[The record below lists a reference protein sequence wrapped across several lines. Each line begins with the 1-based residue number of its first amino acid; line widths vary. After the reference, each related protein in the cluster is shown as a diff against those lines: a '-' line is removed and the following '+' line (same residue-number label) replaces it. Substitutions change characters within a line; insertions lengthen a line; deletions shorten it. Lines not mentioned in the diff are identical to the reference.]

1 VAVVSLSEAVGYAAA
16 LINAADW
23 LTATDAVLNGTTTV
37 MSASANF
44 TQADRGKYVSIAGA
58 MTGGKPFIGY
68 IDTVTSESTI
78 VLSSAVN
85 NSGTNFSMS
94 YGGVSEDPRHPL
106 WKITQA
112 VLQKDI
118 EICNAIL
125 ATANHPRRNF
135 FTFTTSS
142 TAQTN
147 TGVPFVSRSGLVRM
161 VEVQHTDTVWRVG
174 KQLTPEWLPRLTTW
188 ISNRSSLF
196 TAASQGYYCIHNG
209 QLYFTGTNI
218 RVTYVDL
225 AITPT
230 ACQAPQEYTNAIAI
244 LAVADLF
251 ATEGD
256 DLNATQMLAK
266 LGAESA
272 AALITEESA

>member
-1 VAVVSLSEAVGYAAA
+1 MAVVNLSEAVGYVGA

-23 LTATDAVLNGTTTV
+23 LTVTDAVLNGTTTV
-37 MSASANF
+37 TSQSAAF

-68 IDTVTSESTI
+68 VASVTNATTL
-78 VLSSAVN
+78 VLDSAVN
-85 NSGTNFSMS
+85 NSGTLFSMS

-125 ATANHPRRNF
+125 STSNHPRRNF
-135 FTFTTSS
+135 FTFTTSA

-161 VEVQHTDTVWRVG
+161 VEIQHTDTVWRVG
-174 KQLTPEWLPRLTTW
+174 KQLTPDWLPRLTTW
-188 ISNRSSLF
+188 ISNRSNLF

-225 AITPT
+225 VITPT
-230 ACQAPQEYTNAIAI
+230 ACQAPQEYTNVVAL
-244 LAVADLF
+244 LAAADLF

-256 DLNATQMLAK
+256 DLNATQLLAK

-272 AALITEESA
+272 AALIAGEA

>member
-1 VAVVSLSEAVGYAAA
+1 MAIVDLQEAAGYVAA

-23 LTATDAVLNGTTTV
+23 LTVTDAVLNGTTTV
-37 MSASANF
+37 VSASANF

-58 MTGGKPFIGY
+58 MTGSKPFIGY
-68 IDTVTSESTI
+68 IATVTNESTV
-78 VLSSAVN
+78 VLNSAVT
-85 NSGTNFSMS
+85 NSGTQFSMS

-106 WKITQA
+106 WKIAQS

-125 ATANHPRRNF
+125 ATSNHPRRNF

-161 VEVQHTDTVWRVG
+161 VEIQHTDTVWRVG
-174 KQLTPEWLPRLTTW
+174 KQLGPDWLPKLTTW
-188 ISNRSSLF
+188 ISNRSNLF
-196 TAASQGYYCIHNG
+196 TAASQGYYCVHNG

-230 ACQAPQEYTNAIAI
+230 ACQAPQEYTNAVAL
-244 LAVADLF
+244 LAAADLF

-256 DLNATQMLAK
+256 DLNATKLLAQ

-272 AALITEESA
+272 AAMIMKESA